1 MVIAFQME
9 IRVPKNYV
17 TFGRMVLN
25 KMVASDMALGSVA
38 LGGVVLRD
46 VVLRDVVL
54 RDVAHSRPMRNRF
67 INYAMAMKCRFFHA
81 GAVCGRMN
89 NTMGRFSMTD
99 L

>member
-46 VVLRDVVL
+46 VVLRDV
-54 RDVAHSRPMRNRF
+54 AHSRPMRNRF
-67 INYAMAMKCRFFHA
+67 MNYAMAMKCRFFHA